1 MHEEISENSM
11 LWSMVKTKENTV
23 MKLLELK
30 SKWKSSDKKRE
41 TVLCI
46 TIQNKLPKYM
56 EVMPSK
62 TINVF

>member
-30 SKWKSSDKKRE
+30 SKWNSSDKKRE
-41 TVLCI
+41 TVSMIVLY
-46 TIQNKLPKYM
+46 L
-56 EVMPSK
+56 
-62 TINVF
+62 